1 MILGIIMLN
10 RNASFKTNKAFVP
23 FLMKAQFC
31 SCFKYY
37 SSKSAIAASTE
48 DFSVNSLEVSVF
60 IALLVQIRGRDLK
73 VQGIS
78 CCA

>member
-1 MILGIIMLN
+1 MLN
-10 RNASFKTNKAFVP
+10 INVSFKTNKAFVP

-37 SSKSAIAASTE
+37 SSKSAAAASTK
-48 DFSVNSLEVSVF
+48 DFSGNSLEVSVF
-60 IALLVQIRGRDLK
+60 IAWLVQIRSKDLK

>member
-1 MILGIIMLN
+1 MPNIN
-10 RNASFKTNKAFVP
+10 VSFKTNKAFVP

-37 SSKSAIAASTE
+37 SSEPAVAASTK
-48 DFSVNSLEVSVF
+48 DFSVNSLGVSVF
-60 IALLVQIRGRDLK
+60 IAWLVQIRSRDLK

>member
-1 MILGIIMLN
+1 MLN
-10 RNASFKTNKAFVP
+10 INVSFKTNKAFVP

-37 SSKSAIAASTE
+37 SSKSAVATSPK

-60 IALLVQIRGRDLK
+60 IAWLVQIRRRDWK
-73 VQGIS
+73 VQGVS

>member
-1 MILGIIMLN
+1 MLN
-10 RNASFKTNKAFVP
+10 IGVSFKTNKAFVP

-37 SSKSAIAASTE
+37 SCKSAIATSTK

-60 IALLVQIRGRDLK
+60 IARLVQIRSRDLK